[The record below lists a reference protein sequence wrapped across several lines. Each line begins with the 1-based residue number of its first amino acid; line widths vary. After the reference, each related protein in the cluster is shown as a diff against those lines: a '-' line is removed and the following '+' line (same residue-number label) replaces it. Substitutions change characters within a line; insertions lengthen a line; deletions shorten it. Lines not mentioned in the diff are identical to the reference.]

1 MRKVR
6 APLADLAPGERT
18 LDAASA
24 HYVTR
29 VLRLAPGDTFVAFD
43 PARSVEAD
51 ARISSASAAGVRVTL
66 GEPRP
71 GERVAL
77 VDVTWVH
84 GIAKGEKLDAL
95 VRDATELGAT
105 RFVVAETARAVVK
118 LAGEKGDAK
127 RARWEK
133 IAREAA
139 RQSGRSDAPQVDGPL
154 PWKTAL
160 GSVDP
165 TAARFL
171 LWEEATAPL
180 APPLLLAL
188 SAGRPIA
195 FAAGP
200 EGGLT
205 SEEARE
211 AEEAGWTT
219 VSLGP
224 LILRTET
231 VAAAVLGAVRIFGH

>member
-6 APLADLAPGERT
+6 APIADLAPGERT

-24 HYVTR
+24 HYVAR
-29 VLRLAPGDTFVAFD
+29 VLRLVEGDTFVAFD

-51 ARISSASAAGVRVTL
+51 ARIVRASPRELAVLL
-66 GEPRP
+66 GEPRA
-71 GERVAL
+71 GEHVSR
-77 VDVTWVH
+77 VDVTWIH
-84 GIAKGEKLDAL
+84 GIAKGEKLDAVL
-95 VRDATELGAT
+95 RDATELGAT
-105 RFVVAETARAVVK
+105 RFIVAATARSVVK
-118 LAGEKGDAK
+118 VAGDRGDTK

-139 RQSGRSDAPQVDGPL
+139 RQSGRADAPRVDGPL
-154 PWKTAL
+154 DWGAAL
-160 GSVDP
+160 ASVDP
-165 TAARFL
+165 AAARFL
-171 LWEEATAPL
+171 LWEESRAAL
-180 APPLLLAL
+180 APPLSLAL
-188 SAGRPIA
+188 STGQALA

-205 SEEARE
+205 AEEARLAE
-211 AEEAGWTT
+211 AAGWTPA
-219 VSLGP
+219 SLGP